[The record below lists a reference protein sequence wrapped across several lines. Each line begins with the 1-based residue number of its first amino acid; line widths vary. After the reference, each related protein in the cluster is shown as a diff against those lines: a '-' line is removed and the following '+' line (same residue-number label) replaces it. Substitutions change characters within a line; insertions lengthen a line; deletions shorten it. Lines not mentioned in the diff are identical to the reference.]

1 LIAEQTRKRWPDN
14 ETAIVIAK
22 FSGQT
27 NKEKLAQ
34 MENCKRW
41 LDEVRHVF
49 GDPVRIVAREAG
61 HVVEWSKTK

>member
-1 LIAEQTRKRWPDN
+1 M
-14 ETAIVIAK
+14 
-22 FSGQT
+22 T

-41 LDEVRHVF
+41 LDEVRRVF